1 MGCLIDVRADIG
13 FRNRMVIEGF
23 RASIEPGESVL
34 LVGVNGVG
42 KTTTLRT
49 LAGLLPP
56 RRGEVSVLGRH
67 AQDPDLLGRVAY
79 MPDSP
84 GLYPEL
90 TGYDHVD
97 MLSALWSGRR
107 DVVDWETLERWTG
120 LASFADQQ
128 ARFMS
133 RGQQQR
139 LFLALSVMVRPTVLL
154 LDEPFNS
161 LDFYGVEGLRGLI
174 EDVTSAG
181 GCAVVTSHL
190 AEVAAPTTDRVLV
203 LRDGTLVA
211 DERVPADRLPAFLK
225 EWHDVDIEN

>member
-1 MGCLIDVRADIG
+1 MGSLIDVRADIG
-13 FRNRMVIEGF
+13 FRDRTVVEDF

-56 RRGEVSVLGRH
+56 RRGEVSVLGRQ
-67 AQDPDLLGRVAY
+67 AQDPDLLGQVAY
-79 MPDSP
+79 VPDSP

-97 MLSALWSGRR
+97 MLTALWSGRR
-107 DVVDWETLERWTG
+107 DVVDWATLQRWTG

-128 ARFMS
+128 ARYMS

-139 LFLALSVMVRPTVLL
+139 LFLALSVMVQPTVLL

-161 LDFYGVEGLRGLI
+161 LDFYAVEGLRELI
-174 EDVTSAG
+174 QDVTSAG
-181 GCAVVTSHL
+181 GCVIVTSHL

-203 LRDGTLVA
+203 LRDGALVA
-211 DERVPADRLPAFLK
+211 DERVAADHLPAFLK
-225 EWHDVDIEN
+225 EWHGVDIEN